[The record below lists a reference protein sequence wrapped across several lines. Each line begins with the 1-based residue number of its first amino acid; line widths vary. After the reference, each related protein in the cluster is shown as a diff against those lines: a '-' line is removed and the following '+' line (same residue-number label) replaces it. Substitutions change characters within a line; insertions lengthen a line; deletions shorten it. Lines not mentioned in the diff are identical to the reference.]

1 MPYCSKCGTQNR
13 DGASFCKEC
22 GTPIRRRSSSQNNAP
37 AYTSPVQGNPIPT
50 YTPPVQ
56 ENPVPT
62 FTPPVQEDPIPT
74 FTPPVQENPIPTFTP
89 PVQEDPIPTFTP
101 PVQEDPIPMFTPPP
115 RPRHSGPSCYYHQDE
130 PAVAQCARCGKFIC
144 QDCADN
150 YGVVAGEYAGQALCY
165 DCCQQIV
172 AENVEELTRNKNT
185 IKRQFTLSLIGMTI
199 GFLFGFI
206 SGIANGSIAGGL
218 GAGFA
223 AACIGGVFLSAL
235 KAYFSMMWETI
246 KTGFQH
252 GWVAAL
258 IGAFIGC
265 FIIGIKCIWAT
276 ISNTIY
282 YISYLKK
289 TSGFIESDTAC
300 LQQMKDYMEYT
311 LIRSQ
316 NVGVDINTLLQEES
330 RLADNSYARMVQSCG
345 EEQAEA
351 ALRNCVTTI
360 NENGEIIRSFATS

>member
-56 ENPVPT
+56 ENPV
-62 FTPPVQEDPIPT
+62 
-74 FTPPVQENPIPTFTP
+74 PTFTP

-206 SGIANGSIAGGL
+206 SGVASGSIAGGL

-223 AACIGGVFLSAL
+223 AACRGGVFLSAL